1 MSFIPN
7 FSCRAIW
14 IVLLTHKSFLTSL
27 NNIHILTT
35 LFEASSDENWK
46 QQAMNKEMEA
56 LKTNETWEL
65 VDLPA
70 EKKAMGCKWVYTVK

>member
-1 MSFIPN
+1 
-7 FSCRAIW
+7 
-14 IVLLTHKSFLTSL
+14 
-27 NNIHILTT
+27 
-35 LFEASSDENWK
+35 
-46 QQAMNKEMEA
+46 MNKEMEA